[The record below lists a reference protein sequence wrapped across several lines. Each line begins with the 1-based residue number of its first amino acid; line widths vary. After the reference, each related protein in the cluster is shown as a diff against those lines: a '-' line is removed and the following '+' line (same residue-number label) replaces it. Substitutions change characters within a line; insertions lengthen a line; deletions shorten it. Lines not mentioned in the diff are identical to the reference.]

1 MHEKDKNKLQQEKKI
16 DKAKSTNE
24 RKKKEKMCTM
34 YYYQIKRISVDNI
47 L

>member
-24 RKKKEKMCTM
+24 RKKKEKNVYFVLLLDKEDIC
-34 YYYQIKRISVDNI
+34 R
-47 L
+47 